1 MASFVKSK
9 KLSHRKKPKSN
20 DSWTS
25 TSTKLASQG
34 DSGSAQQSSQPF
46 DITSTYERT
55 RMYEQKYQH
64 CMTANT
70 SLSSWIK
77 NIQDKGLPTPLI
89 EGYYIPP
96 PLTKS
101 STRSRLPDMFSSLS
115 TRAHTS
121 TTTAN
126 KRRSSVEPKRQQK
139 IIQQQ
144 HQEQQQ
150 RFSFTSS
157 LNRFSLPKNSSYIS
171 MTDKYHS
178 VKSESTTKNNSA
190 TRQRNRFSSPP
201 PLPNSHHHHYQN
213 QRKQQYNI
221 SPPELIQT
229 SNMNLAD
236 LTLNKKTLS
245 AKRRPQSTILPH
257 SPSSIFLDRLRSRNS
272 NNTCFN
278 VIEEKELMIQ
288 QHSSKQ
294 DVYFPHIYTIVDN
307 YVEEMTPPSSPSS
320 TDSGTTPPSLIS
332 STTVTT
338 HGSDQP
344 SRENQTP
351 LKKKRTSLL
360 VSPSLST
367 IRLISQKSQFLKR
380 SSMMST

>member
-1 MASFVKSK
+1 
-9 KLSHRKKPKSN
+9 
-20 DSWTS
+20 
-25 TSTKLASQG
+25 
-34 DSGSAQQSSQPF
+34 
-46 DITSTYERT
+46 
-55 RMYEQKYQH
+55 
-64 CMTANT
+64 
-70 SLSSWIK
+70 
-77 NIQDKGLPTPLI
+77 
-89 EGYYIPP
+89 
-96 PLTKS
+96 
-101 STRSRLPDMFSSLS
+101 MFSSLS
-115 TRAHTS
+115 TKAHTS

-126 KRRSSVEPKRQQK
+126 KRRSSIEPIMTKSSLSTFLKKATDSLTLPKRQQK

-150 RFSFTSS
+150 KFSFTSS

-171 MTDKYHS
+171 MTEKYHS

-201 PLPNSHHHHYQN
+201 PLPNPHHHHYQN
-213 QRKQQYNI
+213 QRKRQYNI

-236 LTLNKKTLS
+236 LTPNKKSSS

-272 NNTCFN
+272 NKSCFD
-278 VIEEKELMIQ
+278 VIEEKELIIQ

-294 DVYFPHIYTIVDN
+294 EVYFPHIYTIVDN
-307 YVEEMTPPSSPSS
+307 YVEEITPPSSPSS

-338 HGSDQP
+338 HSSDQP
-344 SRENQTP
+344 PKDNQTP